1 MAPTPTKGGWFLQEP
16 AIVPVTFPS
25 MFMFYSIARPGPD
38 ANTAPIHLAAGPRT
52 PVQRQY
58 ANTERREPQIR
69 VGLINKEV
77 GDMWS
82 TCRRHVVDM

>member
-25 MFMFYSIARPGPD
+25 MFMFILYRAAGPPD
-38 ANTAPIHLAAGPRT
+38 ANTAPIHLAAGPG
-52 PVQRQY
+52 RQY
-58 ANTERREPQIR
+58 SANTERRI
-69 VGLINKEV
+69 KEV